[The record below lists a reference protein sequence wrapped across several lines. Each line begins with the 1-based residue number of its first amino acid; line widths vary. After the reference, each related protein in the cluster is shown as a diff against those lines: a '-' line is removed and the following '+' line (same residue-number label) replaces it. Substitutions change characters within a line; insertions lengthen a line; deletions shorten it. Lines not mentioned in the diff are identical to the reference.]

1 MIQFYKGF
9 LVGRR
14 RIAIEEMNIIAF
26 NEHRVGEL
34 AAIVGKKN
42 RKNSGEGI
50 LESQA
55 KGIKTGNHRGRS
67 VSVPKKSKHE
77 ITGSKMQS
85 QKDLSTDTSNN
96 TVHLNN
102 AGVRVFF
109 KEGMKIGKR
118 TSDSASLVNL
128 HGSW

>member
-1 MIQFYKGF
+1 MIQFHKRF
-9 LVGRR
+9 LVGGR
-14 RIAIEEMNIIAF
+14 RIAIEEMNIITF
-26 NEHRVGEL
+26 NERRIREFT
-34 AAIVGKKN
+34 AIVGKKN

-67 VSVPKKSKHE
+67 VSVPKESKHE

-85 QKDLSTDTSNN
+85 QKNLSTDTSNN

-102 AGVRVFF
+102 AGIRLFF
-109 KEGMKIGKR
+109 KEGMKIRKR

-128 HGSW
+128 HRSW